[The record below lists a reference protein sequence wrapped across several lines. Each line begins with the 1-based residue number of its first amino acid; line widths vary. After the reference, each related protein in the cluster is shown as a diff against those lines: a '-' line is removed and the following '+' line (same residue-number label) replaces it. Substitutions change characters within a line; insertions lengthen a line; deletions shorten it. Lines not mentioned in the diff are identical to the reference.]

1 MRLIMSN
8 MIVAEEI
15 LRTLGG
21 NKFRAMTG
29 AKNFG
34 GTENSLSMRIGRNKT
49 SSNYLRITLNS
60 MDTYD
65 LHFSRVTPM
74 GSERS
79 VTEYNGVFND
89 MLTDMFEA
97 HTGMYTS
104 L

>member
-1 MRLIMSN
+1 MSD
-8 MIVAEEI
+8 MTVAKTI
-15 LRTLGG
+15 LEQLGG
-21 NKFRAMTG
+21 NKFRMMTG

-49 SSNYLRITLNS
+49 SSNYLKITLNS

-65 LHFSRVTPM
+65 MKFSRVSPK
-74 GSERS
+74 GGERS
-79 VTEYNGVFND
+79 VIEYNGVFND
-89 MLTDMFEA
+89 MLDDMFTA